1 MTQTSS
7 YTVSGMTCE
16 HCVAAVTSSLS
27 ALDGVGGVSVELV
40 PGGDST
46 VTIQSAHPLDAQA
59 TREAIADAGYDLIGS
74 VRRDGQL
81 ITAAP
86 CELGLHDRRAKPDA
100 HPGQSTGAPTSSR
113 RPHSSAPSS
122 EVDL

>member
-1 MTQTSS
+1 MTQRSS

-27 ALDGVGGVSVELV
+27 ALDGVGEVSVELV

-46 VTIQSAHPLDAQA
+46 VTVLSTDPLDPRA

-74 VRRDGQL
+74 G
-81 ITAAP
+81 
-86 CELGLHDRRAKPDA
+86 
-100 HPGQSTGAPTSSR
+100 SR
-113 RPHSSAPSS
+113 PS
-122 EVDL
+122 

>member
-1 MTQTSS
+1 MAQTSS

-27 ALDGVGGVSVELV
+27 TLDGVGGVRVELV

-59 TREAIADAGYDLIGS
+59 TREAIADAGYDLIETSDGTGS
-74 VRRDGQL
+74 
-81 ITAAP
+81 
-86 CELGLHDRRAKPDA
+86 
-100 HPGQSTGAPTSSR
+100 
-113 RPHSSAPSS
+113 
-122 EVDL
+122 